1 MQYESKE
8 TEDRTME
15 YSKPEV
21 TVMGPALEAVRSHG
35 AKVRAAIADSPYDLV
50 ATPNAY
56 EADE

>member
-1 MQYESKE
+1 MQYDKQEGK
-8 TEDRTME
+8 TMK

-21 TVMGPALEAVRSHG
+21 TKVASAVEVVRSNG
-35 AKVRAAIADSPYDLV
+35 QKVQPLIADSPYDLV

>member
-1 MQYESKE
+1 MK
-8 TEDRTME
+8 

-21 TVMGPALEAVRSHG
+21 TKVVAAVEAVRSHG
-35 AKVRAAIADSPYDLV
+35 QKVQQAIADSPYDLV

>member
-1 MQYESKE
+1 
-8 TEDRTME
+8 ME